1 MGYNKQTVIDLA
13 ISQLGYHEK
22 ASNSQLDS
30 PSANAGS
37 ANWNKFAR
45 DLDKLPNFYNGPK
58 NIGPDGAWCDIFV
71 DWCFVTAYGR
81 EAAQFLLC
89 QPNGSAGAGCQF
101 SAQYFNQH
109 GQFHASGPQTGDQIF
124 FGSGWSNIWHTGL
137 VVEVGN
143 GTVTTVEGNS
153 ADQVARRVYSQ
164 GDGNI
169 FGYGRPDWGTTDN
182 VSGNPTYSE
191 TPNNSPDTNQQPQES
206 VYFYDVQ
213 LPLLQIGDKGGY
225 VKAAQ
230 TLLIAR
236 GYDCGNK
243 PLIGTEKA
251 DGKFGRTT
259 ERAVAFF
266 QSAQGLDVDGEIGCD
281 TWTALLKNF

>member
-1 MGYNKQTVIDLA
+1 MSYNKQTVIDLA
-13 ISQLGYHEK
+13 ISQLGYREK
-22 ASNSQLDS
+22 ASNAQLDA
-30 PSANAGS
+30 PGANAGS
-37 ANWNKFAR
+37 ANWNKYAR
-45 DLDKLPNFYNGPK
+45 DLDKLGDFYNGQK

-81 EAAQFLLC
+81 AGAQFLLC
-89 QPNGSAGAGCQF
+89 QPDRSCGAGCQF
-101 SAQYFNQH
+101 SAAYFNAK
-109 GQFHASGPQTGDQIF
+109 GQFYKSGPQAGDQIF
-124 FGSGWSNIWHTGL
+124 FGSAWQNVWHTGI

-143 GTVTTVEGNS
+143 GTVTTIEGNS

-164 GDGNI
+164 NDMNI
-169 FGYGRPDWGTTDN
+169 FGYGRPEWGEADEPVVEEPDAPVVVPDAPAVGEPVT
-182 VSGNPTYSE
+182 SGYLI
-191 TPNNSPDTNQQPQES
+191 
-206 VYFYDVQ
+206 DV
-213 LPLLQIGDKGGY
+213 PLLTIGDKGGY
-225 VKAAQ
+225 VKSAQ

-251 DGKFGRTT
+251 DGEFGRMT

-266 QSAQGLDVDGEIGCD
+266 QSAQGLEVDGEIGCD